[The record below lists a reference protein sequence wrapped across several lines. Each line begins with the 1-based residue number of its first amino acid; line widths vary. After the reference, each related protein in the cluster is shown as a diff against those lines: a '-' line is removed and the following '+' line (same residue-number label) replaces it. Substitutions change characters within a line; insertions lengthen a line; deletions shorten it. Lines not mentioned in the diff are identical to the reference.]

1 MSEWKEIFK
10 KLGPEDDLKVSNS
23 LQLFLNKK
31 LSIFDLFCKVL
42 KDTGSVVSGGFILD
56 VIQGFEDTDK
66 PAKIYI
72 FATQSGADKINDFLK
87 FKKITSVSNQ
97 TVELTEPEKYS
108 PLRKNN
114 IIARMQY
121 TLRKNDEKT
130 LNIMIVGENSNP
142 YKAVASI
149 DFTFCRILFD
159 GETVKATHPEHIR
172 NREGDLGTEYLPLI
186 NYELSGIPYR
196 IRLYTYRG
204 FTVNYNKMSPI
215 IGNADL
221 YGDDVSE
228 EENIVSILHDI
239 MTLHLAIK
247 PFSESKEIGVADIYI
262 NWLYISKNR
271 FQNFLELCEKLIE
284 ERKCILPFWIQNKF
298 NKKQDIMKALL
309 INVCMINT
317 YLQTVDISQ
326 RFLKYVKRIMNL
338 RYIDIDKLED
348 LYNEIEKSYT
358 QSDREKE
365 KDTRNLYIC
374 FLNHVKNKIIT
385 QANEDRKNTRN
396 IEWLNIVKTD
406 KQPKSI
412 EFKEREIIERSR
424 GCIDVENLGAVYNIN
439 AYLKGEAVEGYNQD
453 PTQGPDEDYFLERV
467 SAREASK
474 RLVFFLA
481 KSKDKL
487 DDLDAYCYNIDR
499 LSKNVGSD
507 LYTDCPNPGSMRG
520 VVEQFGKNPFIK
532 LPFDDSIYVPLSE
545 ILEGIYK
552 TQKQVFILI
561 PTDTIYTHTSSISA
575 VFGNG
580 QSSGHN
586 CAEETKKRLHT
597 LRVCEGKGDDLC
609 WPVNDTI
616 EMINVE
622 PDVFFLKQKYF
633 VNEKLIDKHEYAL
646 RQLLA
651 DEVPLTS
658 EDQEELDR
666 SRRELDEYEER
677 VLI

>member
-1 MSEWKEIFK
+1 
-10 KLGPEDDLKVSNS
+10 
-23 LQLFLNKK
+23 
-31 LSIFDLFCKVL
+31 
-42 KDTGSVVSGGFILD
+42 
-56 VIQGFEDTDK
+56 
-66 PAKIYI
+66 
-72 FATQSGADKINDFLK
+72 
-87 FKKITSVSNQ
+87 
-97 TVELTEPEKYS
+97 
-108 PLRKNN
+108 
-114 IIARMQY
+114 
-121 TLRKNDEKT
+121 
-130 LNIMIVGENSNP
+130 
-142 YKAVASI
+142 
-149 DFTFCRILFD
+149 
-159 GETVKATHPEHIR
+159 
-172 NREGDLGTEYLPLI
+172 
-186 NYELSGIPYR
+186 
-196 IRLYTYRG
+196 
-204 FTVNYNKMSPI
+204 
-215 IGNADL
+215 
-221 YGDDVSE
+221 
-228 EENIVSILHDI
+228 
-239 MTLHLAIK
+239 
-247 PFSESKEIGVADIYI
+247 
-262 NWLYISKNR
+262 
-271 FQNFLELCEKLIE
+271 
-284 ERKCILPFWIQNKF
+284 
-298 NKKQDIMKALL
+298 
-309 INVCMINT
+309 
-317 YLQTVDISQ
+317 
-326 RFLKYVKRIMNL
+326 
-338 RYIDIDKLED
+338 
-348 LYNEIEKSYT
+348 
-358 QSDREKE
+358 
-365 KDTRNLYIC
+365 
-374 FLNHVKNKIIT
+374 
-385 QANEDRKNTRN
+385 
-396 IEWLNIVKTD
+396 LNIVKTVN
-406 KQPKSI
+406 QPKSI
-412 EFKEREIIERSR
+412 EFKEKEIIERSR

-439 AYLKGEAVEGYNQD
+439 AYLKGEAVEGYSQD

-481 KSKDKL
+481 KSKDRL

-532 LPFDDSIYVPLSE
+532 LPFDNSIYVPLSE

-666 SRRELDEYEER
+666 ARRELDEYEER